1 MIPFL
6 SLKDVT
12 TLHGDEINET
22 AILVV
27 NILKPRRFGRD

>member
-12 TLHGDEINET
+12 TLHGAEIN
-22 AILVV
+22 AAASRGV
-27 NILKPRRFGRD
+27 NVG